1 MPGFQCC
8 LLIFETKSHPIAL
21 TGLKF
26 IAILLPWSWKFW
38 GIMPI
43 LCSLVVAVVV
53 VVVVVF
59 NIGFCYKCSP
69 GLETTS

>member
-26 IAILLPWSWKFW
+26 IAILLPWSWKFC

-43 LCSLVVAVVV
+43 LCSLFFGCCFLGKV
-53 VVVVVF
+53 
-59 NIGFCYKCSP
+59 P
-69 GLETTS
+69 P